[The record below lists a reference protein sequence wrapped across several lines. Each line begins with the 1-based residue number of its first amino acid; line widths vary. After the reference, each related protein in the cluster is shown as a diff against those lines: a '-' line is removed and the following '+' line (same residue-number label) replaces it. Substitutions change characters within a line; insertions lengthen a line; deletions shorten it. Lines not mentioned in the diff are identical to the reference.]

1 MQPSPYTPGAVSREV
16 PGREQPLAEIEE
28 RLAYLSQLGRLVERI
43 RVDYAPRGLGKTS
56 MLREAQRRAESF
68 DVLTLW
74 VTVSRQSPVIAA
86 LLAEIERRTKHWD
99 RSGALART
107 LEGVSVKLN
116 LGIPGASGEIS
127 WSKPSPSTQHA
138 ARAFEEALSETVRL
152 ATLHGK
158 RGVVL
163 FLDEIQD
170 ADAQG
175 LAVLFHAWQ
184 HLQSESPDLAA
195 AVFADGLPDS
205 KRVITEAVSPSE
217 RFHYRSLGPL
227 SSDAVQIA
235 LAGPARDRGV
245 TWSDEALA
253 AAVEFC
259 GGYPHSVQLVGDY
272 TWRAAGYPA
281 PGTEISVD
289 QVRAGIAQ
297 AEDDLAE
304 SFDAR
309 LSRIKAERERHF
321 VAAMASLGDG
331 PIPRQAIAD
340 ALGLSS
346 GSISDLRQRL
356 IHHGVIQEAGRGR
369 MQFTAPGFAAFV
381 REHFGIPD
389 PVIPQRRADPDQP

>member
-1 MQPSPYTPGAVSREV
+1 MQPSPYTPGAVSKDV

-28 RLAYLSQLGRLVERI
+28 RLAYLSQLGRLVDRI

-56 MLREAQRRAESF
+56 MLREAQRRAEAF
-68 DVLTLW
+68 DLLTLW
-74 VTVSRQSPVIAA
+74 VTVSRQSSVIAA
-86 LLAEIERRTKHWD
+86 LVAEIERQTKQWD
-99 RSGALART
+99 RSGTLART
-107 LEGVSVKLN
+107 LEGVSLKLN
-116 LGIPGASGEIS
+116 VGVPGLSGEIS
-127 WSKPSPSTQHA
+127 WSKPSGSTQHA
-138 ARAFEEALSETVRL
+138 ARAFEEALVETVRL
-152 ATLHGK
+152 VTLQGK
-158 RGVVL
+158 RGIVL

-170 ADAQG
+170 ADAEG

-184 HLQSESPDLAA
+184 HLQSERSDLAA

-227 SSDAVQIA
+227 SDDAVRVA
-235 LAGPARDRGV
+235 LAGSARDHGV
-245 TWSDEALA
+245 TWTDEALDI
-253 AAVEFC
+253 AVEFC

-272 TWRAAGYPA
+272 SWRAAGYPD
-281 PGTEISVD
+281 PGQEIALRHV
-289 QVRAGIAQ
+289 QTGIES

-309 LSRIKAERERHF
+309 LSRIQAERERQF

-331 PIPRQAIAD
+331 PVPRQAIAD

-356 IHHGVIQEAGRGR
+356 IHQGIIQEAGRGR
-369 MQFTAPGFAAFV
+369 MQFTAPGFAAYI
-381 REHFGIPD
+381 RLHFGIPD
-389 PVIPQRRADPDQP
+389 PIIPHRAAEDSS